1 MATPSAHASPR
12 NRWATLLAAPLVVG
26 VVGSGLAVP
35 PVAGAQQSPAQQAPA
50 QETPAQVS
58 PVQTTSAPASPAS
71 SPAAS
76 PAQSTPGNGVD
87 APSLRVPSA
96 VPSGV
101 RLDKVEW
108 KTANRVALWVQS
120 PAMKQAI
127 QVQLM
132 LPARWNAEP
141 DRTYPSLLLL
151 DGLRARNDASGWTLE
166 TKISQFVDAKNAI
179 VVLPVGGESSFYTD
193 WVSDAKGSAYQWET
207 FLMSEL
213 PPLLARDWRVND
225 KHGVAGLSMGG
236 TAAMMLAQRYPE
248 HFQFTGSFSGFLDTT
263 SFGMPEAVKVAM
275 QDAGGYAAEAM
286 WGPLGSDRWQEQD
299 PKLHVDKMRGQSVYV
314 SAGSGNTGPW
324 DQPSGLPDIPTNFPG
339 YGLELLSRMTTQTFA
354 NKARGAGVEVTANFR
369 PSGTHTWPY
378 WQFEMTQAWPQ
389 FARAVGIENV
399 EAPCAAAGEIARVAG
414 LQPGLG
420 PCLTGEYDV
429 KGGKATDFRFGR
441 VFWSQQTGA
450 HSVLGAIGAA
460 YQAEGGPGGPLGLP
474 TSGETATPDGKGR
487 FTQFQNGVIYWSPA
501 TGAHSIRGAVRAM
514 WQDRGAER
522 GDLGYPMTDEVTNPN
537 KPGVV
542 QGFQGG
548 TVYWSDE
555 TGPKVVEGAI
565 LSAYREAGAENS
577 ALGYP
582 ATDEISLSTRGGAF
596 NRFQGGFIYWSL
608 RTGAHVVPRGPVF
621 DAWGTVDYE
630 RGRLGYP
637 TSALRTTQ
645 DGQVMEFEGGRI
657 TVTGGRAEI
666 S

>member
-12 NRWATLLAAPLVVG
+12 TRWASLLAAPLVVG
-26 VVGSGLAVP
+26 MVGSGLIVP
-35 PVAGAQQSPAQQAPA
+35 PAAGAQETPVRVAPG
-50 QETPAQVS
+50 QETPAQGS
-58 PVQTTSAPASPAS
+58 PVQ
-71 SPAAS
+71 AS
-76 PAQSTPGNGVD
+76 PAQTGPGQEDPARQTPGNRVD
-87 APSLRVPSA
+87 SPSLSVPTTL
-96 VPSGV
+96 PTGV

-120 PAMKQAI
+120 PAMEQAI

-132 LPARWNAEP
+132 LPAQWNAEP
-141 DRTYPSLLLL
+141 ERTYPSLLLL

-166 TKISQFVDAKNAI
+166 TKISQFFDAKNAI
-179 VVLPVGGESSFYTD
+179 IVLPVGGESSFYTD
-193 WVSDAKGSAYQWET
+193 WVADANGSAYQWET
-207 FLMSEL
+207 FLMEEL

-236 TAAMMLAQRYPE
+236 TAAMMLSQRYPDY
-248 HFQFTGSFSGFLDTT
+248 FQFAASYSGFLDTT
-263 SFGMPEAVKVAM
+263 SFGMPEAIKVAM
-275 QDAGGYAAEAM
+275 QDAGGYQAESM
-286 WGPLGSDRWQEQD
+286 WGPLGSARWQEQD
-299 PKLHVDKMRGQSVYV
+299 PKLHADKLRGQSVYV

-339 YGLELLSRMTTQTFA
+339 YGLELLSRMTTQTFV

-378 WQFEMTQAWPQ
+378 WQFEMMQAWPQ
-389 FARAVGIENV
+389 FAGAVEIENV
-399 EAPCAAAGEIARVAG
+399 EPPCAAQGEIARVAER
-414 LQPGLG
+414 QPGLG

-460 YQAEGGPGGPLGLP
+460 YQAEGGPDGPLGLP
-474 TSGETATPDGKGR
+474 TSGETTTPDGRGR
-487 FTQFQNGVIYWSPA
+487 FTQFQNGVIYWSPT
-501 TGAHSIRGAVRAM
+501 TGAHAIRGAIRSM
-514 WQDRGAER
+514 WQERGAER
-522 GDLGYPMTDEVTNPN
+522 GDLGYPTTDEITNPN

-548 TVYWSDE
+548 TVYWSSA

-565 LSAYREAGAENS
+565 LTTYREAGAENS
-577 ALGYP
+577 ELGYP
-582 ATDEISLSTRGGAF
+582 TTDEISLTTRNGAF
-596 NRFQGGFIYWSL
+596 SRFQGGAIYWSP
-608 RTGAHVVPRGPVF
+608 RTGAHAIPRGPVF

-637 TSALRTTQ
+637 TSALRTTR

>member
-12 NRWATLLAAPLVVG
+12 SRWTSLLAAPLVAS
-26 VVGSGLAVP
+26 VVGSGLVLP
-35 PVAGAQQSPAQQAPA
+35 PVAAA
-50 QETPAQVS
+50 QETPVRPTQG
-58 PVQTTSAPASPAS
+58 QTSPAE
-71 SPAAS
+71 SPARSTPAES
-76 PAQSTPGNGVD
+76 PANAPE

-96 VPSGV
+96 PPSGV

-108 KTANRVALWVQS
+108 KSANRVALWVQS

-132 LPARWNAEP
+132 LPAQWNADPE
-141 DRTYPSLLLL
+141 RTYPSLLLL
-151 DGLRARNDASGWTLE
+151 DGLRARDDASGWTLE
-166 TKISQFVDAKNAI
+166 TKISQFFDAKNAVI
-179 VVLPVGGESSFYTD
+179 VLPVGGESSFYTD
-193 WVSDAKGSAYQWET
+193 WVADAKGSAYQWET
-207 FLMSEL
+207 FLMQEL
-213 PPLLARDWRVND
+213 PPLLARDWRVGD

-236 TAAMMLAQRYPE
+236 TAAMMLSQRYPD
-248 HFQFTGSFSGFLDTT
+248 HFDFAASYSGFLDTT

-275 QDAGGYAAEAM
+275 QDAGGYPAENM
-286 WGPLGSDRWQEQD
+286 WGPLGSRRWQEQD
-299 PKLHVDKMRGQSVYV
+299 PKLHTERMRGQSVYV

-339 YGLELLSRMTTQTFA
+339 YGLELLSRMTTQTFV
-354 NKARGAGVEVTANFR
+354 NRARAAGVEVTANFR

-389 FARAVGIENV
+389 FATAVGIENV
-399 EAPCAAAGEIARVAG
+399 EKPCAASGDIARLAER
-414 LQPGLG
+414 QPGLG

-429 KGGKATDFRFGR
+429 RGGKATDFRFGR

-460 YQAEGGPGGPLGLP
+460 YQAEGGPDGVLGLP
-474 TSGETATPDGKGR
+474 TSGETATPDGRGR
-487 FTQFQNGVIYWSPA
+487 FSTFQNGVIYWSPT
-501 TGAHSIRGAVRAM
+501 TGAHAVRGGIRAM
-514 WQDRGAER
+514 WQER
-522 GDLGYPMTDEVTNPN
+522 GSERGELGYPTTDEITNPN

-548 TVYWSDE
+548 TVYWSEE

-565 LSAYREAGAENS
+565 LQTYREAGAENS
-577 ALGYP
+577 ELGYP
-582 ATDEISLSTRGGAF
+582 TTDEIALSTRRGAF
-596 NRFQGGFIYWSL
+596 NRFQGGAIYWSP

-637 TSALRTTQ
+637 TGPLRNTR
-645 DGQVMEFEGGRI
+645 DGQVMEFEGGSI
-657 TVTGGRAEI
+657 TVSGGRAEI
-666 S
+666 SS

>member
-12 NRWATLLAAPLVVG
+12 TRWASLLAAPLVVG
-26 VVGSGLAVP
+26 VVGSGLIGP
-35 PVAGAQQSPAQQAPA
+35 PVAGAQETPVRV
-50 QETPAQVS
+50 TPAQGA
-58 PVQTTSAPASPAS
+58 TTESAPTQGSPTQASPTQAT
-71 SPAAS
+71 ATQA
-76 PAQSTPGNGVD
+76 TPTDQVGS
-87 APSLRVPSA
+87 PSLRVPSTP
-96 VPSGV
+96 PSGV
-101 RLDKVEW
+101 RLDRVEW

-141 DRTYPSLLLL
+141 ERTYPSLLLL
-151 DGLRARNDASGWTLE
+151 DGLRARDDASGWTLE
-166 TKISQFVDAKNAI
+166 TKISQFFDAKDAI
-179 VVLPVGGESSFYTD
+179 VVLPVGGQSSFYTD
-193 WVSDAKGSAYQWET
+193 WVAEAKGSSYQWET
-207 FLMSEL
+207 FLMQEL

-248 HFQFTGSFSGFLDTT
+248 HFRFAGSYSGFLDTT
-263 SFGMPEAVKVAM
+263 SFGMPEAIKVAM
-275 QDAGGYAAEAM
+275 QDAGGYPAEAM
-286 WGPLGSDRWQEQD
+286 WGPLGSERWQEQD
-299 PKLHVDKMRGQSVYV
+299 PKLHAEKLRGKSVYV

-339 YGLELLSRMTTQTFA
+339 YGLELLSRMTTQTFV

-389 FARAVGIENV
+389 FAGAVGIENV
-399 EAPCAAAGEIARVAG
+399 EPPCTPGGEIARVAG

-420 PCLTGEYDV
+420 PCLTAEYDV
-429 KGGKATDFRFGR
+429 RGGKATDFRFGR

-460 YQAEGGPGGPLGLP
+460 YQAEGGPDGPLGLP
-474 TSGETATPDGKGR
+474 TSGETTTPDGRGR
-487 FTQFQNGVIYWSPA
+487 FTQFQNGVIYWSPT
-501 TGAHSIRGAVRAM
+501 TGAHAIRGGIRAM
-514 WQDRGAER
+514 WQERGAER
-522 GDLGYPMTDEVTNPN
+522 GELGYPTTDEITNPN

-548 TVYWSDE
+548 TVYWSSE
-555 TGPKVVEGAI
+555 TGPKVVEGSI
-565 LSAYREAGAENS
+565 LTAYREAGAENS

-582 ATDEISLSTRGGAF
+582 TTDEIALSTRGGAF
-596 NRFQGGFIYWSL
+596 SRFQGGAIYWSN
-608 RTGAHVVPRGPVF
+608 RTGAHVIPRGPVF

-657 TVTGGRAEI
+657 TLTGGRAEI